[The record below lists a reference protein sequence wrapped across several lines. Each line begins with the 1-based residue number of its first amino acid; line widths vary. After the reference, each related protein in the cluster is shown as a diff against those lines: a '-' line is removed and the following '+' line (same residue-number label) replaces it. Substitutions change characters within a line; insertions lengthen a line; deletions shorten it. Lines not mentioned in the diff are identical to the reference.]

1 MMLKQG
7 ANNIDTRVKMF
18 TGKNPEK
25 NSIQLNSVLWNM
37 KEPRQLFF
45 EVDDHY
51 SSLLSFLT
59 YLLKTYNYT
68 K

>member
-37 KEPRQLFF
+37 KEPRHLFF

-51 SSLLSFLT
+51 SSQLSFLT